1 MTTEISS
8 HLLDQLSDYVAER
21 MGLHF
26 PPSRRRDL
34 EQGVLRAAPEFGFD
48 NVESCVRWLLLSPLT
63 KTQVEI
69 LASYLTVGETYF
81 FRDGK
86 SFEVLEGQILPE
98 LIRTRSAAGR
108 YLRIWSAGCAT
119 GEEAYSIAILLRRM
133 IPDFSDWNIT
143 ILATDINPSFLHRA
157 SVAVYGEWSFR
168 EVPSWT
174 KERYFR
180 KTKNN
185 RYEILPGIKKQ
196 VTFSYLNLAE
206 DAYPSLMN
214 NTNAMDIIFCRN
226 VLMYFSRQKQKEVV
240 LKLHRCL
247 IDGGLLISSPSES
260 SAELFSA
267 FRQVHYSGVTLYQ
280 RAAEETLPAERPAWE
295 EPLPL
300 HLSMPLSPVI
310 EPTVKP
316 GAVVAG
322 PSPATALSVSE
333 AESAALHPDDLY
345 RESHESY
352 ERGKY
357 ADAEGKIR
365 KLLAGAGDHAPA
377 LALFA
382 RLHANMGRLPDAR
395 ELCERAIAEDK
406 LNARYHYLLSSIL
419 EEMGL
424 AQEAA
429 SSLKRALYL
438 DHNFIL
444 AHFALGNLARKQGKA
459 TESGKH
465 FENALSVLSTVG
477 QDSVIPESEGIT
489 ARRLTEIIR
498 TMMLEDISA

>member
-1 MTTEISS
+1 MTTAISS

-21 MGLHF
+21 MGMHF
-26 PPSRRRDL
+26 PPARRRDL
-34 EQGVLRAAPEFGFD
+34 EQGVRRAAPEFGFD
-48 NVESCVRWLLLSPLT
+48 NLESCVRWLLLTPLS

-86 SFEVLEGQILPE
+86 SFEVLEGRVLPE
-98 LIRTRSAAGR
+98 LIRTRSAAER
-108 YLRIWSAGCAT
+108 YLRIWSAGCAS

-133 IPDFSDWNIT
+133 IPDIKDWNIT

-157 SVAVYGEWSFR
+157 SVGAYGEWSFR

-180 KTKNN
+180 KTTDG

-206 DAYPSLMN
+206 DSYPSLMN

-226 VLMYFSRQKQKEVV
+226 VVMYFSRQKQKEVV

-247 IDGGLLISSPSES
+247 VEGGLLISSPSES
-260 SAELFSA
+260 SAELFA
-267 FRQVHYSGVTLYQ
+267 PFHQVHCPGVTLYQ
-280 RAAEETLPAERPAWE
+280 RGAEETLRAECLALG
-295 EPLPL
+295 EPLSHHPSVPL
-300 HLSMPLSPVI
+300 PPVI
-310 EPTVKP
+310 EP
-316 GAVVAG
+316 AVRPDDAVAG
-322 PSPATALSVSE
+322 PSLATPPSVGA
-333 AESAALHPDDLY
+333 AESATPHPDDLY
-345 RESHESY
+345 EEAHESF
-352 ERGKY
+352 ERGRY
-357 ADAEGKIR
+357 FDAEENIR
-365 KLLAGAGDHAPA
+365 MLLAGDGDHAPA

-424 AQEAA
+424 AEEAG

-438 DHNFIL
+438 DHNFVL
-444 AHFALGNLARKQGKA
+444 AHFALGNLARKQGK
-459 TESGKH
+459 TVESEKH

-477 QDSVIPESEGIT
+477 QDSVIPESEGII